1 MTLTTPLTLA
11 GKDWTH
17 LNVQM
22 AINGRTNPDG
32 ATDAAVSLRL
42 IPARINEDGVV
53 ETLDVASIN
62 TFRGSFSELK
72 DAAEVASVTAIATAL
87 AAFVAAKGY

>member
-1 MTLTTPLTLA
+1 MTLSTPLTLA

-53 ETLDVASIN
+53 ETLDSASIN
-62 TFRGSFSELK
+62 TFRGSFAELR
-72 DAAEVASVTAIATAL
+72 DAAEVSAVTTIAGAL
-87 AAFVAAKGY
+87 SAFVSAKGY